1 MIKKFKDK
9 LKKED
14 NKVLLS
20 NFLSLSV
27 LQIANFL
34 LPLLAVPYLIRILEI
49 ELFGLLAF
57 ATAMIMYFVTLSD
70 YGFNLTA
77 TREISIH
84 RQSKDKV
91 TEIFSAVMTIK
102 FLLMIL
108 GTSFGIAGRR
118 RRVHQQKL
126 QAAQSYRR

>member
-34 LPLLAVPYLIRILEI
+34 LPLLAVTCED
-49 ELFGLLAF
+49 A
-57 ATAMIMYFVTLSD
+57 D
-70 YGFNLTA
+70 YGVAIKLEFAGGGTLRLEA
-77 TREISIH
+77 E
-84 RQSKDKV
+84 
-91 TEIFSAVMTIK
+91 AVSCRMGDIDQGWPTPSRPDHNIEP
-102 FLLMIL
+102 
-108 GTSFGIAGRR
+108 
-118 RRVHQQKL
+118 
-126 QAAQSYRR
+126 